1 MDVPDRS
8 RIRKDICANTIMSC
22 AAPVLIDFFSPRCV
36 QLTNQGMRRTPA
48 ELENSF
54 RQDNR
59 AEPQLIPA
67 LGPALFQC

>member
-1 MDVPDRS
+1 
-8 RIRKDICANTIMSC
+8 
-22 AAPVLIDFFSPRCV
+22 
-36 QLTNQGMRRTPA
+36 MRRTPA

-67 LGPALFQC
+67 LGPALFQCWVNFTLLFLSILQTSVCDIPGAHQQVSKKS